1 MTTWRSLSSMASF
14 PVQSP
19 AWEAMRED
27 VFVNGKE
34 VHDKEGNSL
43 FMFAVWSGHINVALA
58 LHDMGCDPSTVNK
71 KGFMVVQS
79 LIRDVSTYSKNRSPE
94 YVASVI
100 DQIPFTWSLR
110 DSNDEAAS
118 ISHAS
123 GWCERLL
130 GMNVSDIPSKS
141 LTSIL
146 SFIAQPLDYHQLSGL
161 SHLVRASSNAGPDSV
176 INSLAWKA
184 QLAKKGSKALINVVP
199 KKIRDK
205 IDQQNKNPAQPKI

>member
-1 MTTWRSLSSMASF
+1 
-14 PVQSP
+14 
-19 AWEAMRED
+19 MRED
-27 VFVNGKE
+27 VFVNGE
-34 VHDKEGNSL
+34 EIHDKEGNSL
-43 FMFAVWSGHINVALA
+43 LMFAVWSGHINVALA

-79 LIRDVSTYSKNRSPE
+79 LIRDISTYGKNRSPE

-100 DQIPFTWSLR
+100 DKLPFTWSLR
-110 DSNDEAAS
+110 DPNDEAAS

-146 SFIAQPLDYHQLSGL
+146 SFIAQPLDYRQLNGL
-161 SHLVRASSNAGPDSV
+161 SYLVRASSSAGPDSV

-184 QLAKKGSKALINVVP
+184 QLARKGSKALMDVVP
-199 KKIRDK
+199 QQIRDK
-205 IDQQNKNPAQPKI
+205 IDQQKKNPVQPKL